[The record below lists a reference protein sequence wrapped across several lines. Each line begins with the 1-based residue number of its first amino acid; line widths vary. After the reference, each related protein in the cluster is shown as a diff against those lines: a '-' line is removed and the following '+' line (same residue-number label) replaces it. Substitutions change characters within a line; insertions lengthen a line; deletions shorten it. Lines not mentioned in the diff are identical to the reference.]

1 MTGKS
6 ISLPADYSIE
16 SSDEPPSPAQRGF
29 LWYNFLMKL
38 IVGLGNPGEKYN
50 FTRHNAGFLAVDFIL
65 KKLGEKWATKP
76 KFNAE
81 YAKISISGE
90 DVLFIKPQGY
100 YNDSGRVVAEFMRY
114 YKILLSDLLV
124 ICDDFNLE
132 FGKIRL
138 RKTGSAGGNNGLKS
152 IIANLNTEDF
162 SRLRIGTG
170 NDELRQKIGDMDFV
184 LSKFTPTE
192 KESLVEALVEIYD
205 KVSDFCS

>member
-1 MTGKS
+1 
-6 ISLPADYSIE
+6 
-16 SSDEPPSPAQRGF
+16 
-29 LWYNFLMKL
+29 MKL

-100 YNDSGRVVAEFMRY
+100 YNDSGRVVAEFIRY
-114 YKILLSDLLV
+114 YKIPVSDILV

-152 IIANLNTEDF
+152 IIASLNTEDF

-192 KESLVEALVEIYD
+192 KESLAETLVEIYD
-205 KVSDFCS
+205 RVSDFCG

>member
-1 MTGKS
+1 M
-6 ISLPADYSIE
+6 SLLA
-16 SSDEPPSPAQRGF
+16 PPSGAFYG
-29 LWYNFLMKL
+29 NFLMKL